1 MIDFSDLEDAF
12 LFVGSDQPFMNSAIV
27 NKRTGETFYQSE
39 LSGIDDFPEN
49 FEGDNFIE
57 IPHKNDLDL
66 GRDLVFERP
75 CQCAYG
81 LEPGQY
87 EVHKYFALGISPLLP
102 CVRWE

>member
-49 FEGDNFIE
+49 FEGNNFIE
-57 IPHKNDLDL
+57 ILHKNDLDL
-66 GRDLVFERP
+66 GRDLGFGIWFLILYQVIF
-75 CQCAYG
+75 
-81 LEPGQY
+81 
-87 EVHKYFALGISPLLP
+87 HKD
-102 CVRWE
+102 

>member
-49 FEGDNFIE
+49 FEGDDFIE
-57 IPHKNDLDL
+57 IPHKND
-66 GRDLVFERP
+66 
-75 CQCAYG
+75 
-81 LEPGQY
+81 
-87 EVHKYFALGISPLLP
+87 
-102 CVRWE
+102 